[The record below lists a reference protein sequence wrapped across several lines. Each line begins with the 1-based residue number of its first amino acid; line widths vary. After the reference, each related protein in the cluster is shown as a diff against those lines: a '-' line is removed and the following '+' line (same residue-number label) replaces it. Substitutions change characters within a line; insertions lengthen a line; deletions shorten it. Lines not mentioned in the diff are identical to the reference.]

1 MNNILF
7 NNDNLDH
14 DVVLVFEKSIWCLYF
29 IIYKDY
35 CLCV

>member
-7 NNDNLDH
+7 NNDSLDH

-29 IIYKDY
+29 IICKDY
-35 CLCV
+35 YLCV